1 MSLNYLDMEKQVQP
15 IVSVDEYSSKIG
27 KDSKMV
33 TLAFIVN
40 SEEAGND
47 LSDWFERGYTY
58 VLDAQISDG
67 ELKPGK
73 YLVFVEMKR
82 RPSIPGKIIELLTD
96 LETLTGL
103 SIDDWKV
110 RIDDKTYPADEKVLK
125 EKIILSPS
133 DYEKELGPEE
143 EDSGEGS
150 DEDLNEMRTVAGL
163 AVPQST
169 QPQDEEL
176 RNYKA
181 IAGL

>member
-1 MSLNYLDMEKQVQP
+1 
-15 IVSVDEYSSKIG
+15 
-27 KDSKMV
+27 
-33 TLAFIVN
+33 
-40 SEEAGND
+40 
-47 LSDWFERGYTY
+47 
-58 VLDAQISDG
+58 
-67 ELKPGK
+67 
-73 YLVFVEMKR
+73 MKR